1 MIRPDA
7 KGWCPGAYRPMMSGD
22 GLVVRVRPTLARLT
36 RDQMLG
42 LCAAAE
48 RFGSGLIDLTSR
60 ANLQVRG
67 VAAADHEPL
76 LRALHALDLLPD
88 DPALESRRNIL
99 ITPFWQEGD
108 DTHRLAIELTE
119 RLAELPEMPAKV
131 GYAIDLGPNPMFT
144 ANSADFR
151 LERTST
157 GDILL
162 RADGMSRGRL
172 VTPDTAIDA
181 LIDMAHWFVTT
192 GGPVHRRMGNH
203 VSFTQPPADWQ
214 AALPAAPAKPVA
226 PGQTKADALYGAAFG
241 QLPTSRLAAL
251 LNATRATAMRVTP
264 WRLFLLEDTE
274 MAPTTDFI
282 NDANDPLLR
291 IDACPGA
298 PLCNASSVDTRALAR
313 MLAPLARRPL
323 HISGCAKG
331 CARPRACSTTLVG
344 ENGAFNLVRN
354 GRPWDEPTE
363 TGLAPETLA
372 QRIGEF

>member
-1 MIRPDA
+1 MIRPEA

-36 RDQMLG
+36 HDQVLG
-42 LCAAAE
+42 LCDAAQS
-48 RFGSGLIDLTSR
+48 FGSGLIDLTSR
-60 ANLQVRG
+60 ANLQIRG
-67 VAAADHEPL
+67 VSEDNHEPL
-76 LRALHALDLLPD
+76 LARLHALDLLPD
-88 DPALESRRNIL
+88 DPALEGRRNIL
-99 ITPFWQEGD
+99 VDPFWQEGD
-108 DTHRLAIELTE
+108 DTHRLTTELTA
-119 RLAELPEMPAKV
+119 RLGELPAMPAKV
-131 GYAIDLGPNPMFT
+131 GYAIDLAPNPMFT

-151 LERTST
+151 LERNSN

-162 RADGMSRGRL
+162 RPDGMSRGRL

-181 LIDMAHWFVTT
+181 LIDMAHWFVKT
-192 GGPVHRRMGNH
+192 GGPAHRRMGNH

-226 PGQTKADALYGAAFG
+226 PGQTGADALYGAAFG
-241 QLPTSRLAAL
+241 QLAASPLAAL

-274 MAPTTDFI
+274 MALTTDFI
-282 NDANDPLLR
+282 TDENAHLLK

-298 PLCNASSVDTRALAR
+298 PLCTASSVDTRTLAR
-313 MLAPLARRPL
+313 KLAPLARRPL

-331 CARPRACSTTLVG
+331 CARPRACATTLVG

-354 GRPWDEPTE
+354 GRPWDEPSE